1 MSTKSIKIDESYHK
15 RAQALS
21 DRMDSSIKEFIEA
34 CIGYFYR
41 TGFDPRDLSN
51 SGHSKMLNTVNQ
63 RVEFLVGFNKKQEQD
78 HILPLK
84 QMVEELSQ
92 KLESLPQ
99 QNGHSRQIPVERT
112 EINELL
118 KELYPDGIYCPSCLN
133 LQNFRFS
140 DPYLVCQHP
149 GCTYQL
155 QVVWKNFMLTELD
168 VLNLLTGGI
177 TREIEQQMDRGVPKS
192 VRLYLEPR
200 KGYAIDSIVG

>member
-133 LQNFRFS
+133 LQNFKLS
-140 DPYLVCQHP
+140 DSFLVCQHI

-155 QVVWKNFMLTELD
+155 RIIWENIMLSELD

-177 TREIEQQMDRGVPKS
+177 TRQFEQVLPNGESQRVCF
-192 VRLYLEPR
+192 YLSTDE
-200 KGYAIDSIVG
+200 GYKVDTIRS